1 MLTASFEYVLPVI
14 RGIQAGREYY
24 VSMCPVRYLPKLFPW
39 EREEL
44 PPESRSYR
52 PVHKTRVPQIA
63 QYILSNSEN
72 YTFSAITA
80 SIDGDITF
88 EPIGHQGD
96 ERKIGRLRVPMDAEL
111 TIQDGQQRRAAFE
124 IALQQNPDLG
134 YETIAVIFFL
144 DIGLERSQQICRDLN
159 CYAVRPDSSLNI
171 LYNHQDD
178 KALLVKAVVQKVPVL
193 RELTE
198 MERSSLSTRSSKLFT
213 LNSLYHATLA
223 LLEYPLKA
231 ENSVFA
237 QKSDAPELL
246 KLWQSLAVNYWQ
258 TVGKQIPD
266 WQLVREKQLSAREIR
281 RDYLHSHTVGLM
293 ALGAVG
299 ARLIGRY
306 PECWADYLPKL
317 QQLDWSRFNPDWQG
331 KVIFG
336 DRISQSTR
344 SVAWLTGYLE
354 DYLDLPVI
362 RDVDM
367 MGDLVGNMGDR
378 FSGGKEK

>member
-52 PVHKTRVPQIA
+52 PVNKTRVPQIA
-63 QYILSNSEN
+63 QYILRNAEN

-96 ERKIGRLRVPMDAEL
+96 ERKIGRLRVPMDAQL

-171 LYNHQDD
+171 LYDRRDD
-178 KALLVKAVVQKVPVL
+178 KALLVKAVVQEVPVL

-223 LLEYPLKA
+223 LLEYPWNS
-231 ENSVFA
+231 ENA
-237 QKSDAPELL
+237 QPGEFCRT
-246 KLWQSLAVNYWQ
+246 LAVNYWQ
-258 TVGKQIPD
+258 RVGEQIPD

-281 RDYLHSHTVGLM
+281 RDYLHSHHVGLM
-293 ALGAVG
+293 ALGALG
-299 ARLIGRY
+299 ARLIRY
-306 PECWADYLPKL
+306 SPENWAPYLPKL

-331 KVIFG
+331 QVIFG
-336 DRISQSTR
+336 DRVSQSAR
-344 SVAWLTGYLE
+344 SVSWLT
-354 DYLDLPVI
+354 DYLADYCLAETVGK
-362 RDVDM
+362 
-367 MGDLVGNMGDR
+367 GDKGDQGNKEKKGDPGDR
-378 FSGGKEK
+378 FSGGIEK